1 VKILKKITFWRTI
14 YNIYTYICN
23 AISERTILMSNN
35 MFKPTI
41 SIDVA
46 QRMNKK
52 DDVELIPRTTVYI
65 NKATRNNLIYKHT
78 TAGEEMMIE

>member
-1 VKILKKITFWRTI
+1 
-14 YNIYTYICN
+14 
-23 AISERTILMSNN
+23 MSNN